1 MGYYSAKE
9 FSRSVSR
16 WLETE
21 SARAIFLNES

>member
-9 FSRSVSR
+9 FSSNVMK

-21 SARAIFLNES
+21 NARAIFLNET